1 MKKTRYITG
10 TTLLK
15 MRMRMRMCMDMCMDF
30 DMSSSHPISILKSA
44 LSAV

>member
-15 MRMRMRMCMDMCMDF
+15 MLMRMCMDMCMDF

>member
-15 MRMRMRMCMDMCMDF
+15 MRMRMCMDMCMDF
-30 DMSSSHPISILKSA
+30 DMSSSHPISIPKPA
-44 LSAV
+44 LSAL